1 MLGFLPIANLLKVSY
16 QKIFSAII
24 LIGCLSTY
32 LNAQNDTDQDDGRY
46 QKELSKTP
54 SFSIYGDN
62 YFVTG
67 TRINESPN
75 SQNSDAKYQLGFKQI
90 ISRDLLPFDTHLFF
104 TYQQISF
111 WDIYQDSFPF
121 RDTNYNPSIG
131 LGRLLFDK
139 AGEINGGLWFAFE
152 HQSNGRDEEDSRSWN
167 YFSLLYYKAFSDKF
181 HSSLEA
187 WAPIGTKDGNQDLLE
202 YIGYGELTAT
212 WRPTDILFIEG
223 KFRKALRADWRGS
236 AQISVNLR
244 YSKRTNQFLYLQYF
258 VGQGESMLDYQ
269 MNSNFLRIGI
279 VFKDLL
285 FWD

>member
-1 MLGFLPIANLLKVSY
+1 MSSK
-16 QKIFSAII
+16 KIYFTFCTIVFIGAI
-24 LIGCLSTY
+24 
-32 LNAQNDTDQDDGRY
+32 LNGQDNDDINDARY
-46 QKELSKTP
+46 EKELEKTP
-54 SFSIYGDN
+54 SFSIYEDN
-62 YFVTG
+62 YFITG
-67 TRINESPN
+67 SRINESPN
-75 SQNSDAKYQLGFKQI
+75 SSNSDAKYQLGFKQI
-90 ISRDLLPFDTHLFF
+90 ISRDLLPFGTHLFF

-121 RDTNYNPSIG
+121 RDTNYNPSLG
-131 LGRLLFDK
+131 LGKLLFDDR
-139 AGEINGGLWFAFE
+139 GEIDGGLWFAFE

-167 YFSLLYYKAFSDKF
+167 YFSLLYYKVFSDKF

-202 YIGYGELTAT
+202 YIGYGQLTTT
-212 WRPTDILFIEG
+212 WRPTEILFIEG
-223 KFRKALRADWRGS
+223 KFRKALRTDWRGS

-244 YSKRTNQFLYLQYF
+244 YSKRTNQFIYLQYF

-269 MNSNFLRIGI
+269 MNSNYLRVGI